1 MDDEDQKQLE
11 AVAAIMVN
19 MLKKQGYASMSVKQ
33 GRLWLFS
40 REWMQKLLDTQ
51 PKQDYFKILIQE
63 REFKN

>member
-40 REWMQKLLDTQ
+40 RE
-51 PKQDYFKILIQE
+51 
-63 REFKN
+63 

>member
-11 AVAAIMVN
+11 AVAALMVD
-19 MLKKQGYASMSVKQ
+19 MLKKQGYASMGVKQ
-33 GRLWLFS
+33 GRVWLFS
-40 REWMQKLLDTQ
+40 REWMQKLLDKQ

>member
-11 AVAAIMVN
+11 AVAALMVD
-19 MLKKQGYASMSVKQ
+19 MLKKQGYASMVVKQ

-40 REWMQKLLDTQ
+40 REWMQKLLDKQ